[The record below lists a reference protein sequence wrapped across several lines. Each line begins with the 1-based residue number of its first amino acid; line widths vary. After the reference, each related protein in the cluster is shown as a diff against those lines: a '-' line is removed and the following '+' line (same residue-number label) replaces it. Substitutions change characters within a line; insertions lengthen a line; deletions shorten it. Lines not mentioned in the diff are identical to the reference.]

1 MAESVEAEHAR
12 LKAEVAQLQR
22 EHDAL
27 EASQTHDALAHAQH
41 RASLRAKIE
50 ELHAHMARLR
60 GES

>member
-1 MAESVEAEHAR
+1 MAESLAEEHAR
-12 LKAEVAQLQR
+12 LKAEVLQLQR

-27 EASQTHDALAHAQH
+27 EVSPTHDALAHAQH

-60 GES
+60 AKS